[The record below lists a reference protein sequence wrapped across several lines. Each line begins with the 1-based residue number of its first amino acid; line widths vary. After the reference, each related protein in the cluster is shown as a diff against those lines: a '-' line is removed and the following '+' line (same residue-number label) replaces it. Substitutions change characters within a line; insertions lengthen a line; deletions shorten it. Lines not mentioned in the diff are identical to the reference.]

1 MEYKNKQLIN
11 YKTRMTEVKKEKK
24 VSFFD
29 PVVNAF
35 REIPISLAKKYVVGV
50 EEVKKQLDKL
60 NK

>member
-1 MEYKNKQLIN
+1 
-11 YKTRMTEVKKEKK
+11 MTEVKKEKK

>member
-11 YKTRMTEVKKEKK
+11 YKTRMGEEKKEKK